1 MIIVLFERLV
11 AIIAEQFTVDEE
23 AINMDTS
30 FIDDLGADSLD
41 AVDLTMAI
49 ISEFDIPE
57 DHEEDIMDFL
67 TVRDVVRYL
76 SEICD

>member
-1 MIIVLFERLV
+1 MIFERLA
-11 AIIAEQFTVDEE
+11 AIIAEQFSVGEE
-23 AINMDTS
+23 TITMDTS
-30 FIDDLGADSLD
+30 FTDDLGADSLD

-57 DHEEDIMDFL
+57 GYDEDIMEFL
-67 TVRDVVRYL
+67 TVRDVVKYL

>member
-1 MIIVLFERLV
+1 MLFERLV

>member
-1 MIIVLFERLV
+1 MFFDRLV
-11 AIIAEQFTVDEE
+11 AIIAEQFTVGEE
-23 AINMDTS
+23 TITMDTS

-57 DHEEDIMDFL
+57 GYEEAIMDFL
-67 TVRDVVRYL
+67 TVGDVVRYL
-76 SEICD
+76 SEMCD